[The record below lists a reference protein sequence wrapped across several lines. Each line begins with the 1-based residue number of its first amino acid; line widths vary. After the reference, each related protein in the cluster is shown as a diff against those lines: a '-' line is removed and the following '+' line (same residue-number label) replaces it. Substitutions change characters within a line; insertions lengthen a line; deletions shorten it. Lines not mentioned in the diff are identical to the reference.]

1 MKKRINQKAVTIM
14 NNNWFFRIMVAIYAF
29 INTVLCGLVML
40 IPFGDKEIMSII
52 LDYCDITFYRSN
64 RYDVVLFIFGL
75 VFFGINIA
83 ILVSGLKF
91 RKTDRYFCAVNDSG
105 IIKISSNSVE
115 NIALS
120 LSKRFAGV
128 KDAKA
133 KAKFTKNGVEIVV
146 KLSVFP
152 DVHVPNLCKSVQ
164 ERIKESVIATM
175 DLNVTSVDVCV
186 DSVHSSIKQEES

>member
-1 MKKRINQKAVTIM
+1 MK
-14 NNNWFFRIMVAIYAF
+14 NNWFFRLMVAIYAF
-29 INTVLCGLVML
+29 INTIISGMIML
-40 IPFGDKEIMSII
+40 APFGDKEIMSII

-64 RYDVVLFIFGL
+64 RYDVMLFVFGL
-75 VFFGINIA
+75 VFFALNIV
-83 ILVSGLKF
+83 ILASGLKF
-91 RKTDRYFCAVNDSG
+91 RKTDRYFCSVNESG
-105 IIKISSNSVE
+105 TIKISSNSVE

-133 KAKFTKNGVEIVV
+133 KVKFTKSGVEIVV

-186 DSVHSSIKQEES
+186 DSVHSSVKTEES